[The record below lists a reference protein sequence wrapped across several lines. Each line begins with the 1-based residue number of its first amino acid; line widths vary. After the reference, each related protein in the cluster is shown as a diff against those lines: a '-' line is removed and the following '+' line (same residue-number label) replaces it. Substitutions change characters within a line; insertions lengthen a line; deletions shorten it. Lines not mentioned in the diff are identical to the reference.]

1 MSDAAL
7 PRLRSREWFAGD
19 RETAVLHRAALQA
32 QGIALDPDGSGPVIG
47 ITGSAS
53 DLNPCHAPLGAL
65 AEAAKRGVREAG
77 GVPVEFPTISLGED
91 LMKPSAMLYR
101 NLMAMDVEECLR
113 AHPLDGVVL
122 LANCDKTI
130 PAQLMAAASAD
141 LPAIML
147 TGGPRRPA
155 VFRGR
160 RVGSGTDLWRAWED
174 HRAGRLDDEGWGE
187 LEACLGCSVGA
198 CNTMG
203 TASTMAALG
212 EVLGLV
218 PAGSSTLAAGDA
230 RQLAVA
236 ERAGRRAVELVRED
250 LRPSRLLTEAAFE
263 NAAVALAALG
273 GSTNAIIHL
282 CAIAGRRGIRLPVDR
297 LAALTDGVPVL
308 ADVEPV
314 GAGLFQDLHDAG
326 GVPAL
331 IAHVRERL
339 HGDALTV
346 DGRLGAVVAARAGAS
361 GGRIRSLE
369 DPVAPRAFAFLR
381 GSLAPDGAVLKV
393 AAADPALLR
402 HRGPALVFRDYE
414 DMLARTDDPD
424 LDISPETVLVLPGCG
439 PRGVPGMP
447 EWGMV
452 PIPARLAAQGV
463 RDMVRISDGRM
474 SGTSFGTVVLHTAPE
489 AAAGGA
495 IGLVRDG
502 DIVSL
507 DAVAGRLDVE
517 VGDAELAE
525 RRRRAPER
533 PARHVRGWPRLYAD
547 HVLQA
552 PEGCDLDF
560 LNAPGPEHLPF
571 VPPVVGRS

>member
-1 MSDAAL
+1 MG
-7 PRLRSREWFAGD
+7 PPLRSREWFAGD
-19 RETAVLHRAALQA
+19 RETAVLHRAALRA
-32 QGIALDPDGSGPVIG
+32 QGHAIAADGSRPVIG
-47 ITGSAS
+47 VTGAAS
-53 DLNPCHAPLGAL
+53 DLNPCHAPLVEL
-65 AEAAKRGVREAG
+65 IEAVKRGVRGAG

-101 NLMAMDVEECLR
+101 NLMAIDVEESLR
-113 AHPLDGVVL
+113 AHPIDGVVL

-130 PAQLMAAASAD
+130 PAQLMAAASAN
-141 LPAIML
+141 LPAIMV
-147 TGGPRRPA
+147 TGGPREPA

-160 RVGSGTDLWRAWED
+160 RVGSGTDLWRYWEE
-174 HRAGRLDDEGWGE
+174 HRAGRLDEREWQA

-212 EVLGLV
+212 EALGMV
-218 PAGSSTLAAGDA
+218 PAGSSTLAAGDS
-230 RQLAVA
+230 RRLGIA
-236 ERAGRRAVELVRED
+236 ERAGRRAVELVHED
-250 LRPSRLLTEAAFE
+250 VRPASLLTANAFE
-263 NAAVALAALG
+263 NAAVTLAALG

-282 CAIAGRRGIRLPVDR
+282 CAIAGRRGIALPVDT
-297 LAALTDGVPVL
+297 LAALTAGVPVL
-308 ADVEPV
+308 ADVEPI
-314 GAGLFQDLHDAG
+314 GSGLFQDLHAAG

-331 IAHVRERL
+331 MGRVRERL
-339 HGDALTV
+339 HDDALTI
-346 DGRLGAVVAARAGAS
+346 GGPLAAVLDAAPVPPATGP
-361 GGRIRSLE
+361 IRSPG

-381 GSLAPDGAVLKV
+381 GSLAPDGAVLKI

-424 LDISPETVLVLPGCG
+424 LDVPPETVLVLPGCG

-452 PIPARLAAQGV
+452 PIPKRLAARGV

-474 SGTSFGTVVLHTAPE
+474 SGTSFGTVVLHVAPE

-495 IGLVRDG
+495 IGLLRDG
-502 DIVSL
+502 DMVSL
-507 DAVAGRLDVE
+507 DALEGRLDVE
-517 VGDAELAE
+517 VSEAELAE
-525 RRRRAPER
+525 RRRQAPQRAP
-533 PARHVRGWPRLYAD
+533 RHVRGWPRLYAE
-547 HVLQA
+547 HVLPA
-552 PEGCDLDF
+552 PAGCDLDF
-560 LNAPGPEHLPF
+560 LHAPGPEYLPF